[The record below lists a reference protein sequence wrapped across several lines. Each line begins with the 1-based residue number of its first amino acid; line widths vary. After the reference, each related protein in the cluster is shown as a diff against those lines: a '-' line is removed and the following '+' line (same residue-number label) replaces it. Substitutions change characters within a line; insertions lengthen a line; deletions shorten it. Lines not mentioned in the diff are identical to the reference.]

1 MIENISFIYLLVI
14 NIVTFLVFIGDKQKA
29 RKKVWRVPES
39 RLLMLA
45 LIGGSIG
52 ELIGMF
58 VCKHKTRHLKFVVG
72 IPFIIIIQVV
82 MTYYIYSKLLF

>member
-14 NIVTFLVFIGDKQKA
+14 NIVTFLVFIGDKHKA
-29 RKKVWRVPES
+29 RKNAWRVPES
-39 RLLMLA
+39 KLLMLA

-52 ELIGMF
+52 ELLGMLI
-58 VCKHKTRHLKFVVG
+58 CKHKTRHLKFVVG